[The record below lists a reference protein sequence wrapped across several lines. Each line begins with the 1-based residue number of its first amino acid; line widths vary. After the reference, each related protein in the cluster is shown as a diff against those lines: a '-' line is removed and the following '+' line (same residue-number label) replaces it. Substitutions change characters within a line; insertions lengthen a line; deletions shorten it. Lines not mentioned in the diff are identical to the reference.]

1 VVRLG
6 RRIRRN
12 RRGEFELR
20 LPSEEREMLRSLP
33 GQLLS
38 LLGGG
43 PDDPDLHRL
52 FPPAYARDRDAEAE
66 YRDLV
71 GSDLLESHQEAL
83 RVMAATLDL
92 PRLDEEQMAAWLT
105 GLNELRLVLGTR
117 LDVDEDQHPVDP
129 SDPAAPAMALYGDL
143 TWLLQQAVEALS
155 EAL

>member
-1 VVRLG
+1 MVKIG

-20 LPSEEREMLRSLP
+20 LPAEEREMLRSLP

-43 PDDPDLHRL
+43 ADEPDLRRL
-52 FPPAYARDRDAEAE
+52 FPPAYARDREAEAE

-83 RVMAATLDL
+83 RVMAATLDQ
-92 PRLDEEQMAAWLT
+92 PRLDDEQMSAWLT

-117 LDVDEDQHPVDP
+117 LDVSEDQHPLDP
-129 SDPAAPAMALYGDL
+129 SDPAAPAMALYGYL
-143 TWLLQQAVEALS
+143 TWLQQQAVEALS